1 MVEDIQAAAPLGFFL
16 AFMLG
21 PAFFVLIETSIE
33 KGFRAATFFD
43 LGVIFSDIIFILI
56 AYFSSYQLLENI
68 NNQPGLYVFG
78 GTLLSLYGASNFIKK
93 TTAQGTTIKEKNQAN
108 YTSLFVKGFLLN
120 IINIGVLV
128 FWLGL
133 VIVVTPNLGGNHKR
147 VIVFFSTLIV
157 SYFLTDLIK
166 ILLAKRMKSYLKKDN
181 IIKAKKALGILIF
194 VFGLFLII
202 KGFLPKKTLTPQNRI
217 EGIGMKK
224 KPHFKCGF
232 EASSGFEPL

>member
-56 AYFSSYQLLENI
+56 AYFSSYQLFENI
-68 NNQPGLYVFG
+68 NNKPGLYVFG

-93 TTAQGTTIKEKNQAN
+93 TTAQATTIKEKNQAN
-108 YTSLFVKGFLLN
+108 YTGLFVKGFLLN

-133 VIVVTPNLGGNHKR
+133 VIVVTPNLGGNYKR

-166 ILLAKRMKSYLKKDN
+166 ILLAKRMKAYLKKDN
-181 IIKAKKALGILIF
+181 IIKAKNALGILIF

-202 KGFLPKKTLTPQNRI
+202 KGFLPNKTLTPQNLI
-217 EGIGMKK
+217 DGIGM
-224 KPHFKCGF
+224 
-232 EASSGFEPL
+232 

>member
-68 NNQPGLYVFG
+68 NNQPGIYVFG
-78 GTLLSLYGASNFIKK
+78 GTLLSLYGTSNFIKK
-93 TTAQGTTIKEKNQAN
+93 TTAQTTTIKEKNQAN
-108 YTSLFVKGFLLN
+108 YTGLFVKGFLLN

-133 VIVVTPNLGGNHKR
+133 VIVVTPNLGGNYKR
-147 VIVFFSTLIV
+147 IIVFFSTLIV

-166 ILLAKRMKSYLKKDN
+166 ILLAKRMKAYLKKDN

-202 KGFLPKKTLTPQNRI
+202 KGFLPNKTLTSQNLI
-217 EGIGMKK
+217 DGIGM
-224 KPHFKCGF
+224 
-232 EASSGFEPL
+232 

>member
-1 MVEDIQAAAPLGFFL
+1 LVEDIQAAAPLGFFL

-68 NNQPGLYVFG
+68 NNQPGIYVFG

-93 TTAQGTTIKEKNQAN
+93 TTAQTTTIKEKNQAN
-108 YTSLFVKGFLLN
+108 YTGLFVKGFLLN

-133 VIVVTPNLGGNHKR
+133 VIVVTPNLGGNYKR
-147 VIVFFSTLIV
+147 IIVFFSTLIV

-166 ILLAKRMKSYLKKDN
+166 ILLAKRMKAYLKKDN

-202 KGFLPKKTLTPQNRI
+202 KGFLPNKTLTSQNLI
-217 EGIGMKK
+217 DGIGM
-224 KPHFKCGF
+224 
-232 EASSGFEPL
+232 

>member
-33 KGFRAATFFD
+33 KGFRAATVFD
-43 LGVIFSDIIFILI
+43 LGVIFSDVIFILI

-93 TTAQGTTIKEKNQAN
+93 TTTQITAIKQNQSN

-133 VIVVTPNLGGNHKR
+133 VIVVTPNLGGNYIR

-166 ILLAKRMKSYLKKDN
+166 ILLAKRMKSYLKQDN

-202 KGFLPKKTLTPQNRI
+202 KGFLPKKTFSSPNLM
-217 EGIGMKK
+217 EGIGM
-224 KPHFKCGF
+224 
-232 EASSGFEPL
+232 

>member
-21 PAFFVLIETSIE
+21 PAFFILIETSIE

-93 TTAQGTTIKEKNQAN
+93 TTAQTTTIKEKNQAN
-108 YTSLFVKGFLLN
+108 YTGLFVKGFLLN

-133 VIVVTPNLGGNHKR
+133 VIVVTPNLGGNYKR
-147 VIVFFSTLIV
+147 IIVFFSTLIV

-166 ILLAKRMKSYLKKDN
+166 ILLAKRMKAYLKKDN

-194 VFGLFLII
+194 VFGLFLIV
-202 KGFLPKKTLTPQNRI
+202 KGFLPNKTLTSQNLI
-217 EGIGMKK
+217 DGIGM
-224 KPHFKCGF
+224 
-232 EASSGFEPL
+232 

>member
-1 MVEDIQAAAPLGFFL
+1 MIEDIQAAAPLGFFL

-68 NNQPGLYVFG
+68 NNQPGIYVFG

-93 TTAQGTTIKEKNQAN
+93 TTAQTTTIKEKNQAN
-108 YTSLFVKGFLLN
+108 YTGLFIKGFLLN

-133 VIVVTPNLGGNHKR
+133 VIVVTPNLGGNYNR
-147 VIVFFSTLIV
+147 IIVFFSTLIV

-166 ILLAKRMKSYLKKDN
+166 ILLAKKMKAYLKKDN
-181 IIKAKKALGILIF
+181 IINAKKALGILIF

-202 KGFLPKKTLTPQNRI
+202 KGFLPNKTLTSQNLI
-217 EGIGMKK
+217 DGIGM
-224 KPHFKCGF
+224 
-232 EASSGFEPL
+232 

>member
-21 PAFFVLIETSIE
+21 PAFFVLMETFIE

-93 TTAQGTTIKEKNQAN
+93 TTAQTTTIKEKNQAN
-108 YTSLFVKGFLLN
+108 YTGLFVKGFLLN

-133 VIVVTPNLGGNHKR
+133 VIVVTPNLGGNYKR

-166 ILLAKRMKSYLKKDN
+166 ILLAKRMKAYLKKDN

-202 KGFLPKKTLTPQNRI
+202 KGFLPNKTLTSQNLI
-217 EGIGMKK
+217 DGIGM
-224 KPHFKCGF
+224 
-232 EASSGFEPL
+232 

>member
-1 MVEDIQAAAPLGFFL
+1 LVEDIQAAAPLGFFL

-33 KGFRAATFFD
+33 KGFRAATVFD
-43 LGVIFSDIIFILI
+43 LGVIFSDVIFILI

-93 TTAQGTTIKEKNQAN
+93 TTTQVTAIKQNQSN

-133 VIVVTPNLGGNHKR
+133 VIVVTPNLGGNYIR

-166 ILLAKRMKSYLKKDN
+166 ILLAKRMKSYLKQDN

-202 KGFLPKKTLTPQNRI
+202 KGILPKKTLTSPNLM
-217 EGIGMKK
+217 EGIGM
-224 KPHFKCGF
+224 
-232 EASSGFEPL
+232 

>member
-1 MVEDIQAAAPLGFFL
+1 M
-16 AFMLG
+16 
-21 PAFFVLIETSIE
+21 
-33 KGFRAATFFD
+33 
-43 LGVIFSDIIFILI
+43 
-56 AYFSSYQLLENI
+56 ENI

-93 TTAQGTTIKEKNQAN
+93 TTTQVTAIKQNQSN

-133 VIVVTPNLGGNHKR
+133 VIVVTPNLGGNYIR

-166 ILLAKRMKSYLKKDN
+166 ILLAKRMKSYLKQDN

-202 KGFLPKKTLTPQNRI
+202 KGFLPKKTFTSPNLM
-217 EGIGMKK
+217 EGIGM
-224 KPHFKCGF
+224 
-232 EASSGFEPL
+232 

>member
-78 GTLLSLYGASNFIKK
+78 GTLLSLYGVSNFIKK
-93 TTAQGTTIKEKNQAN
+93 TTAQTTTIKEKNQAN
-108 YTSLFVKGFLLN
+108 YTGLFVKGFLLN

-133 VIVVTPNLGGNHKR
+133 VIVVTPNLGGNYKR

-166 ILLAKRMKSYLKKDN
+166 ILLAKRMKAYLKKDN

-202 KGFLPKKTLTPQNRI
+202 KGFLPNKTLTSQNLI
-217 EGIGMKK
+217 DGIGM
-224 KPHFKCGF
+224 
-232 EASSGFEPL
+232 

>member
-56 AYFSSYQLLENI
+56 VYFSSYQLLENI

-93 TTAQGTTIKEKNQAN
+93 TTAQATTIKEKNQAN

-133 VIVVTPNLGGNHKR
+133 VIVVTPNLGGNYKR
-147 VIVFFSTLIV
+147 VIVFFSTLIF

-166 ILLAKRMKSYLKKDN
+166 ILLAKKMQAYLKKDN

-202 KGFLPKKTLTPQNRI
+202 KGFLPNVDWGTSTKKSF
-217 EGIGMKK
+217 
-224 KPHFKCGF
+224 H
-232 EASSGFEPL
+232 

>member
-21 PAFFVLIETSIE
+21 PAFFILIETSIE

-93 TTAQGTTIKEKNQAN
+93 TTAQTTTIKEKNQAN
-108 YTSLFVKGFLLN
+108 YTGLFVKGFLLN

-133 VIVVTPNLGGNHKR
+133 VIVVTPNLGGNYKR

-166 ILLAKRMKSYLKKDN
+166 ILLAKRMKAYLKKDN

-202 KGFLPKKTLTPQNRI
+202 KGFLPNKTLTSQNLI
-217 EGIGMKK
+217 DGIGM
-224 KPHFKCGF
+224 
-232 EASSGFEPL
+232 

>member
-1 MVEDIQAAAPLGFFL
+1 
-16 AFMLG
+16 MLG

-33 KGFRAATFFD
+33 KGFRAATVFD
-43 LGVIFSDIIFILI
+43 LGVIFSDVIFILI

-93 TTAQGTTIKEKNQAN
+93 TTTQVTAIKQNQSN

-133 VIVVTPNLGGNHKR
+133 VIVVTPNLGGNYIR

-166 ILLAKRMKSYLKKDN
+166 ILLAKRMKSYLKQDN

-194 VFGLFLII
+194 VFGLFLVI
-202 KGFLPKKTLTPQNRI
+202 KGFLPKKTFTSPNLM
-217 EGIGMKK
+217 EGIGM
-224 KPHFKCGF
+224 
-232 EASSGFEPL
+232 

>member
-78 GTLLSLYGASNFIKK
+78 GTLLSLYGVSNFIKK
-93 TTAQGTTIKEKNQAN
+93 TTAQATTIKEKNQAN
-108 YTSLFVKGFLLN
+108 YTGLFVKGFLLN

-133 VIVVTPNLGGNHKR
+133 VIVVTPNLGGNYKR

-166 ILLAKRMKSYLKKDN
+166 ILLAKRMKAYLKKDN

-202 KGFLPKKTLTPQNRI
+202 KGFLPNKTLTSQNLI
-217 EGIGMKK
+217 DGIGI
-224 KPHFKCGF
+224 
-232 EASSGFEPL
+232 

>member
-68 NNQPGLYVFG
+68 NNQPGIYVFG

-93 TTAQGTTIKEKNQAN
+93 TTAQTTTIKEKNQAN
-108 YTSLFVKGFLLN
+108 YTGLFVKGFLLN

-133 VIVVTPNLGGNHKR
+133 VIVVTPNLGGNYKR
-147 VIVFFSTLIV
+147 IIVFFSTLIV

-166 ILLAKRMKSYLKKDN
+166 ILLAKRMKAYLKKDN

-202 KGFLPKKTLTPQNRI
+202 KGFLPNKTLTSQNLI
-217 EGIGMKK
+217 DGIGM
-224 KPHFKCGF
+224 
-232 EASSGFEPL
+232 

>member
-1 MVEDIQAAAPLGFFL
+1 MFEDIQAAAPLGFFL

-93 TTAQGTTIKEKNQAN
+93 TTAQTTTIKEKNHAN
-108 YTSLFVKGFLLN
+108 YTGLFVKGFLLN

-133 VIVVTPNLGGNHKR
+133 VIVVTPNLGGNYKR

-166 ILLAKRMKSYLKKDN
+166 ILLAKRMKAYLKKDN

-202 KGFLPKKTLTPQNRI
+202 KGFLPNKTLTSQNLI
-217 EGIGMKK
+217 DGIGM
-224 KPHFKCGF
+224 
-232 EASSGFEPL
+232 

>member
-21 PAFFVLIETSIE
+21 PAFFILIETSIE

-93 TTAQGTTIKEKNQAN
+93 TTAQTTTIKEKNQVN
-108 YTSLFVKGFLLN
+108 YTGLFVKGFLLN

-133 VIVVTPNLGGNHKR
+133 VIVVTPNLGGNYKR
-147 VIVFFSTLIV
+147 IIVFFSTLIV

-166 ILLAKRMKSYLKKDN
+166 ILLAKRMKAYLKKDN

-202 KGFLPKKTLTPQNRI
+202 KGFLPNKTLTSQNLI
-217 EGIGMKK
+217 DGIGM
-224 KPHFKCGF
+224 
-232 EASSGFEPL
+232 

>member
-33 KGFRAATFFD
+33 KGFRAATVFD

-93 TTAQGTTIKEKNQAN
+93 TTTQVTAIKQNQSN

-133 VIVVTPNLGGNHKR
+133 VIVVTPNLGGNYIR

-166 ILLAKRMKSYLKKDN
+166 ILLAKKMKSYLKQDN
-181 IIKAKKALGILIF
+181 IIKAKKFLGILIF
-194 VFGLFLII
+194 VFGLFLIL
-202 KGFLPKKTLTPQNRI
+202 KGFLPKKTFSSPNLM
-217 EGIGMKK
+217 EGIGM
-224 KPHFKCGF
+224 
-232 EASSGFEPL
+232 

>member
-93 TTAQGTTIKEKNQAN
+93 TTAQATTIKEKNHAN

-133 VIVVTPNLGGNHKR
+133 VIVVTPNLGGNYKR

-181 IIKAKKALGILIF
+181 IIKAKKAFGILIF

-202 KGFLPKKTLTPQNRI
+202 KGFLPKKTLTSQNLI
-217 EGIGMKK
+217 EGIGM
-224 KPHFKCGF
+224 
-232 EASSGFEPL
+232 

>member
-68 NNQPGLYVFG
+68 NNQPGIYVFG

-93 TTAQGTTIKEKNQAN
+93 TAAQTTTIKEKNQAN
-108 YTSLFVKGFLLN
+108 YTGLFVKGFLLN

-133 VIVVTPNLGGNHKR
+133 VIVVTPNLGGNYKR
-147 VIVFFSTLIV
+147 IIVFFSTLIV

-166 ILLAKRMKSYLKKDN
+166 ILLAKRMKAYLKKDN

-202 KGFLPKKTLTPQNRI
+202 KGFLPNKTLTSQNLI
-217 EGIGMKK
+217 DGIGM
-224 KPHFKCGF
+224 
-232 EASSGFEPL
+232 

>member
-78 GTLLSLYGASNFIKK
+78 GTLLSLYGVSNFIKK
-93 TTAQGTTIKEKNQAN
+93 TTAQTTTIKEKNQAN
-108 YTSLFVKGFLLN
+108 YTGLFVKGFLLN

-133 VIVVTPNLGGNHKR
+133 VIVVTPNLGGNYKR

-166 ILLAKRMKSYLKKDN
+166 ILLAKRMKAYLKKDN

-202 KGFLPKKTLTPQNRI
+202 KGFLPKKALTSQNII
-217 EGIGMKK
+217 EGISM
-224 KPHFKCGF
+224 
-232 EASSGFEPL
+232 

>member
-1 MVEDIQAAAPLGFFL
+1 
-16 AFMLG
+16 MLG

-33 KGFRAATFFD
+33 KGFRAATVFD
-43 LGVIFSDIIFILI
+43 LGVIFSDVIFILI

-93 TTAQGTTIKEKNQAN
+93 TTTQVTAIKQNQSN

-133 VIVVTPNLGGNHKR
+133 VIVVTPNLGGNYIR

-166 ILLAKRMKSYLKKDN
+166 ILLAKRMKSYLKQDN

-202 KGFLPKKTLTPQNRI
+202 KGFLPKKTFTSPNLM
-217 EGIGMKK
+217 EGIGM
-224 KPHFKCGF
+224 
-232 EASSGFEPL
+232 